1 MASFKD
7 RDGDGVPDYSP
18 YGDELSITEETLGTS
33 TSHVDTDGDG
43 LSDLEEAT
51 AGVRSGT
58 DPNHPDTDRDGLI
71 GPRRPL
77 SQRRAV
83 MLKYTHTFLP

>member
-1 MASFKD
+1 MRWGTVETFKD

-18 YGDELSITEETLGTS
+18 YGDELSITEESLGSS
-33 TSHVDTDGDG
+33 TSSADSDGDG
-43 LSDLEEAT
+43 LSDLEEAI

-71 GPRRPL
+71 DGIDPDPL
-77 SQRRAV
+77 GTSETEAR
-83 MLKYTHTFLP
+83 

>member
-1 MASFKD
+1 MEGFKD

-18 YGDELSITEETLGTS
+18 YGDELSITEETLDSS
-33 TSHVDTDGDG
+33 TSHIDTDGDG

-58 DPNHPDTDRDGLI
+58 DPNNPDTDGDGLI
-71 GPRRPL
+71 DGNDPDPLGAGKPQPR
-77 SQRRAV
+77 
-83 MLKYTHTFLP
+83 